1 MPEREEIL
9 VEVWRQTLVD
19 GAQYVQID
27 GEKYPVRQTSR
38 RLKQLLTSGSKIMN
52 FADSNRTPTLNRNR
66 QRWRVK
72 VRR

>member
-27 GEKYPVRQTSR
+27 SEKYPVRQTSR
-38 RLKQLLTSGSKIMN
+38 RLKQVLTSGSKIMN